1 MSLVSFDFFVFFTV
15 FFLFTGGRGYT
26 QKTSKHHDRRIDLI
40 QSNAWEIKNGV
51 SSMCE
56 NKRRD
61 RRSIDLKFQYLY
73 CFFFSVRFFGRF
85 FCSSKSTGRQWWL
98 SKFCLIG
105 FVDLELER
113 RGSGHVGIRPS
124 SAFVPEARPAV
135 RGRRF
140 PHDVDVHLL
149 PPGAALSVRVETASG
164 TTPATPFALSLSIS
178 LSFSLIL
185 SLSLSLLCD
194 SIEF

>member
-1 MSLVSFDFFVFFTV
+1 MRTKDAIVARSIWNFNIFTV
-15 FFLFTGGRGYT
+15 
-26 QKTSKHHDRRIDLI
+26 
-40 QSNAWEIKNGV
+40 
-51 SSMCE
+51 
-56 NKRRD
+56 
-61 RRSIDLKFQYLY
+61 
-73 CFFFSVRFFGRF
+73 FFFSVRFFGRF
-85 FCSSKSTGRQWWL
+85 FCSSKSTGRQWEANLEKWQWWL

-164 TTPATPFALSLSIS
+164 TTPATPFALSLYLSLFLSHS
-178 LSFSLIL
+178 LSFSLSPLWFDRVLRLL
-185 SLSLSLLCD
+185 SVCTGFYLVLPS
-194 SIEF
+194 FA

>member
-73 CFFFSVRFFGRF
+73 CFFLVFVSLAASFVHRRAPAGNE
-85 FCSSKSTGRQWWL
+85 RQTW
-98 SKFCLIG
+98 KNG
-105 FVDLELER
+105 N
-113 RGSGHVGIRPS
+113 GG
-124 SAFVPEARPAV
+124 
-135 RGRRF
+135 
-140 PHDVDVHLL
+140 
-149 PPGAALSVRVETASG
+149 
-164 TTPATPFALSLSIS
+164 
-178 LSFSLIL
+178 
-185 SLSLSLLCD
+185 
-194 SIEF
+194 